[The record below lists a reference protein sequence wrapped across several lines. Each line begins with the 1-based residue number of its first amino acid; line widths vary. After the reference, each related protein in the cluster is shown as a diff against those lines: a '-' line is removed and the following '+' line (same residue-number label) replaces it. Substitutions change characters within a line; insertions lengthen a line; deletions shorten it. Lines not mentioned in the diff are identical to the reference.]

1 MSEKDWLKM
10 HKDEIDNINNMVED
24 LDKNKKVQKI
34 VEVFSRWQDPT
45 IEQLQQENKQLKE
58 VVAEVKEFVDCYLS
72 TYENA
77 DEQVLYLDANDIS
90 KLLQIL
96 NKEIL

>member
-1 MSEKDWLKM
+1 MSDKEIKLVEIIRLLKYCTT
-10 HKDEIDNINNMVED
+10 HFIDFELNVED
-24 LDKNKKVQKI
+24 SFVLKEYFDK
-34 VEVFSRWQDPT
+34 T
-45 IEQLQQENKQLKE
+45 QQENKQLKE

-77 DEQVLYLDANDIS
+77 DEQVLYLDADDIS

-96 NKEIL
+96 NTEIL